1 MVSLGYNNSV
11 YWPHCMNLS
20 ALLDAGNI
28 IYFTVTTMK
37 NILIGTTLLL
47 LNASAYAVPVVY
59 TDRTLFLAD
68 LAALGYSVIHESFED
83 DVVWADSRNTVS
95 NPGSIPTVSS
105 QGIAWTSNY
114 TENNIATGDV
124 GGSAPD
130 GLYALYSLPH
140 GKTTDSGLYCDSAQ
154 DPVPIECYQNDGIKI
169 RSETGDALYAF
180 GGRIDTANAGKVT
193 FLLDGVDIN
202 SNATDNI
209 DNWQREG
216 VLADNWTF
224 VGVIDTEGFHTA
236 ELLEL
241 KGKDFQQVLLFADDF
256 TIGVPRV
263 AAPVAGTVT
272 GIYLNYTFC
281 KNLTTVAT
289 ALVPVFGATTSWNCT
304 DNGLTAT
311 SGDTAMAIVL
321 GAKTL
326 NPASVSGSISGISPA
341 VAICTNTTT
350 SSQVFVPLGGSANWD
365 CGAGG
370 FVAVPGDK
378 VRIILYG
385 TVL

>member
-1 MVSLGYNNSV
+1 
-11 YWPHCMNLS
+11 
-20 ALLDAGNI
+20 
-28 IYFTVTTMK
+28 MK
-37 NILIGTTLLL
+37 NRLIGTSLLL
-47 LNASAYAVPVVY
+47 LAGSANAVPVVY
-59 TDRTLFLAD
+59 TDEALFLAE
-68 LAALGYSVIHESFED
+68 LATLGYSVIHESFED
-83 DVVWADSRNTVS
+83 NVVWANSRNTVS
-95 NPGSIPTVSS
+95 NPGSIPTVTSR
-105 QGIAWTSNY
+105 GIVWTSNY

-130 GLYALYSLPH
+130 GMYAIYSLPH

-154 DPVPIECYQNDGIKI
+154 DPDIPVECYQNDGIKI
-169 RSETGDALYAF
+169 GSETGDILYAF
-180 GGRIDTANAGKVT
+180 GGRIDTANDGKIT

-202 SNATDNI
+202 SNTTDNI

-224 VGVIDTEGFHTA
+224 VGVIDTDGFHTA

-241 KGKDFQQVLLFADDF
+241 RGKDFQQVLLFADDF
-256 TIGVPRV
+256 SIGIPTV

-281 KNLTTVAT
+281 KNFTTAST
-289 ALVPVFGATTSWNCT
+289 ALDPVFGATTSWNCT
-304 DNGLTAT
+304 DNGLTTA
-311 SGDTAMAIVL
+311 SGETAMAVVL

-326 NPASVSGSISGISPA
+326 SPASVSGSITGISPA

-350 SSQVFVPLGGSANWD
+350 SSQVFVPLAGSANWD

-370 FVAVPGDK
+370 FVTGPGDK

-385 TVL
+385 TVP